1 MSTPFMVRPPEEE
14 TRRPIKPNEEP
25 PKPPL
30 VVIKLLIQQTW
41 ESVLAPLTGK
51 VKKQV
56 EIRTAP
62 LEERMRDARN
72 KALSDEEVEV
82 LLNDPNPMVRLEL
95 VHNDTISGE
104 VLERLKHDPDVT
116 VSTIA
121 RRKQIQF
128 IL

>member
-1 MSTPFMVRPPEEE
+1 MSTPFMMRPPEEE
-14 TRRPIKPNEEP
+14 TRTYRKPGEEP

-30 VVIKLLIQQTW
+30 EVIKLLIKQTW
-41 ESVLAPLTGK
+41 ESVWAPLTGK

-56 EIRTAP
+56 ERRTAP
-62 LEERMRDARN
+62 LEERLHDARN
-72 KALSDEEVEV
+72 AVLSDDEVEV